1 MYEALCNRN
10 FVLILLIF
18 SFMQGMFVSFG
29 SNIDELFSPP
39 FGASQISELG
49 IFVVLAGVLS
59 SITSGIILNRF
70 KKFLL

>member
-1 MYEALCNRN
+1 
-10 FVLILLIF
+10 
-18 SFMQGMFVSFG
+18 MFVSFG